1 MEILAAMPGV
11 NQAVIVSAIV
21 NQRGALVPIRP
32 IINAAEH
39 IEPEQREAL
48 LGAVAE
54 VLSGWHL
61 EPPRLTGLTSPPESF

>member
-54 VLSGWHL
+54 VLS
-61 EPPRLTGLTSPPESF
+61 